1 MWKAVEAKA
10 EKTEIA
16 KVKEM
21 LEMIHTYQ
29 MDLYARVVDNELG
42 FYFILFLF

>member
-1 MWKAVEAKA
+1 MWKAVEAEV

-21 LEMIHTYQ
+21 LEMI
-29 MDLYARVVDNELG
+29 R
-42 FYFILFLF
+42 

>member
-1 MWKAVEAKA
+1 MWKAVEAKV

-21 LEMIHTYQ
+21 LEMI
-29 MDLYARVVDNELG
+29 R
-42 FYFILFLF
+42 